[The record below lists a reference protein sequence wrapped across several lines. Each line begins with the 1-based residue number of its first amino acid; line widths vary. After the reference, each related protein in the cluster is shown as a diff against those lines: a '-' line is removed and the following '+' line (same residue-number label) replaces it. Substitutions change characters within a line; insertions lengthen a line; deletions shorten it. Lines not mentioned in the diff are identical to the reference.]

1 MEDRR
6 KDLVR
11 RSEMA
16 LTSLQAMRSYL
27 LPKENKSK
35 KDYDII
41 DILNTTI
48 AVFEEMREEWLLS
61 IGNPQT
67 ISNDTVAKVLEMVSK
82 IIKERAAQ
90 NGRL

>member
-67 ISNDTVAKVLEMVSK
+67 ISNDTVAQVLEVVSK

>member
-6 KDLVR
+6 KDLIR

-35 KDYDII
+35 TDHDIL
-41 DILNTTI
+41 DILNTAI

-61 IGNPQT
+61 IGKPQT
-67 ISNDTVAKVLEMVSK
+67 ISDETIAEVLETVGH
-82 IIKERAAQ
+82 IIKERAVQ